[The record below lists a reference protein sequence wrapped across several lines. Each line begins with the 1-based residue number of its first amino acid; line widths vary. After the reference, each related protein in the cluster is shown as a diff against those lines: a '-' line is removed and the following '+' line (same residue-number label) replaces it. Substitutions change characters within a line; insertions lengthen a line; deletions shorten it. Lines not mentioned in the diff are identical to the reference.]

1 MIYGVL
7 FDEWLDYIY
16 FGYCKILYVFGF
28 VIFINIR
35 YVFFIFVV
43 NCNWIKMNN
52 FNFYNDFLWWDCI
65 IFVLSDLWDLFVWF
79 IEMKIKCFY
88 I

>member
-7 FDEWLDYIY
+7 FDECLDYIY
-16 FGYCKILYVFGF
+16 LGYCKILYDLGF

-43 NCNWIKMNN
+43 NCNRVKMNY
-52 FNFYNDFLWWDCI
+52 FNFYNDVLWWDCI
-65 IFVLSDLWDLFVWF
+65 IFVLSDL
-79 IEMKIKCFY
+79 
-88 I
+88 

>member
-7 FDEWLDYIY
+7 FDECLDYIY
-16 FGYCKILYVFGF
+16 LGYCKILYVFVF

-43 NCNWIKMNN
+43 NCNRVKMNY

-65 IFVLSDLWDLFVWF
+65 IFVLSDL
-79 IEMKIKCFY
+79 
-88 I
+88 

>member
-7 FDEWLDYIY
+7 FDECLDYIY
-16 FGYCKILYVFGF
+16 LGYCKIFYVFGF

-43 NCNWIKMNN
+43 NCNRVKMNY

-65 IFVLSDLWDLFVWF
+65 IFVLSDL
-79 IEMKIKCFY
+79 
-88 I
+88 

>member
-7 FDEWLDYIY
+7 FDECLDYIY
-16 FGYCKILYVFGF
+16 LGYCKILYVFGF

-43 NCNWIKMNN
+43 NCN
-52 FNFYNDFLWWDCI
+52 
-65 IFVLSDLWDLFVWF
+65 
-79 IEMKIKCFY
+79 
-88 I
+88 